1 MNKKKQQELINETI
15 KSKQKT
21 QDCLSFKKLQ
31 KYWYDKLKSK
41 TGFKDIEIS
50 KVHKHR
56 FYRDEFSFLYRSTF
70 SIGCLTNFDGERFLA
85 TQQHFQTLRKIS
97 WNAIA
102 TSNSS
107 VFNPSKPFKTH
118 KLTKIDTN
126 SHSNSS
132 PHDNNEAQKLNSDSN
147 NSPSHIIELKTQ
159 KLSKVHS
166 KILYLHAQGYTIEN
180 ISNYLRRYFKHH
192 STRKPKGTKNR
203 PFSVYYVHTALK
215 KILQDVEAG
224 HILEAP
230 KAGEV
235 KKRVSKLNSYI
246 YTENNNREGGGEKP

>member
-15 KSKQKT
+15 KSEQKT

-41 TGFKDIEIS
+41 TGFKDLEIS

-56 FYRDEFSFLYRSTF
+56 FYRDDFSFLYRSTF

-107 VFNPSKPFKTH
+107 VFDPSKSFKTH
-118 KLTKIDTN
+118 KLTKIN
-126 SHSNSS
+126 
-132 PHDNNEAQKLNSDSN
+132 PNSDQKTTPN
-147 NSPSHIIELKTQ
+147 DTIELKTQ

-192 STRKPKGTKNR
+192 SNRKPKGDRNK

-246 YTENNNREGGGEKP
+246 YTENNNREGGGEKS